1 MLDVYNR
8 VQDEYEELEIKYLSL
23 HDLLDKPQPTFISD
37 KQWKLLNKQIKPMKK
52 YRKILAKRLDDMYPH
67 VFGEHGEH
75 SPSVPSE
82 YPDVRITE
90 RSLDR

>member
-8 VQDEYEELEIKYLSL
+8 VQDEYEELEMKYLAL
-23 HDLLDKPQPTFISD
+23 RDLLDKPQPTFISD
-37 KQWKLLNKQIKPMKK
+37 TQWKLLNKQVKPMKK

-75 SPSVPSE
+75 GE
-82 YPDVRITE
+82 NAYPNSSTQMLTE
-90 RSLDR
+90 